1 MGIAQGST
9 GGFLP
14 IPSTDETEAQ
24 LANQATIDALK
35 TELAEKEKE
44 VTALRSA
51 ISVLEG
57 GILVGGSVTGTQEY
71 ADIGIVA
78 AAKRWLRETGK
89 PQTTS
94 EIKDALIRR
103 GWTTTSK
110 NPTATIY
117 ATLDNSSDF
126 IRDKRTG
133 TWEIKQPK

>member
-1 MGIAQGST
+1 M
-9 GGFLP
+9 
-14 IPSTDETEAQ
+14 
-24 LANQATIDALK
+24 ANQATIDALK

-110 NPTATIY
+110 LSIGMG
-117 ATLDNSSDF
+117 SSQSMEPLPDEPF
-126 IRDKRTG
+126 RPFRLVR
-133 TWEIKQPK
+133 P